1 MRLHWGV
8 KPFICV
14 FCPYRSAWKGDLKRH
29 MESHHRERF
38 TCETELIKIMSQF
51 KNNAGTRT
59 SAVAA
64 AAAASSLT
72 SSCGQTI
79 SQFDITTESSEGD
92 NTSDRYNCLH
102 IDDDEEENIMITT
115 TTTTT
120 TTATATATATTTT
133 TANYNSNSSNNS
145 FSIDVENSDHSSNE
159 GDDKL
164 DSILKSYS
172 RKHSLKS
179 NYPMNSMDPINNIT
193 THTTNNMNSSTINH
207 TNTLSTT
214 MMPNYLSPMSTI
226 DNNNNN
232 LICNICSYHA
242 QNQSKFKNHMASH
255 INLKQF
261 KCPICG
267 QRSNYKWDIT
277 KHLKKQHPNSG
288 NQLPI
293 TIINNDIGTINEQ
306 YMNTSIESMPISLTM
321 YSSSTSTSS
330 SSLPM
335 TSFINSQLCS
345 SNIQSCI
352 LPAQSSIVSLIPL
365 TQQLTVFTQPQITS
379 TMMTSSTSLTSS
391 SHLSCLSGISLK
403 LPEIQMTSND
413 PLNLIAYSSIKQS
426 SSSSLSSSSSTS
438 PSKNSSMIQND
449 DNILLV
455 NDSLPIDLSIGY
467 SHKQDEIKV
476 KLTVFFV
483 IVIYNHN
490 HHICKLY
497 YSKRSY

>member
-59 SAVAA
+59 SA
-64 AAAASSLT
+64 AAASMT
-72 SSCGQTI
+72 SGYGHTSTLPI

-102 IDDDEEENIMITT
+102 IDEEEENIIITTTSTT

-120 TTATATATATTTT
+120 TTTTHD
-133 TANYNSNSSNNS
+133 NNNSSNNS
-145 FSIDVENSDHSSNE
+145 LSIDVENSDDSSNE
-159 GDDKL
+159 SDDKMN
-164 DSILKSYS
+164 SIVKSYS
-172 RKHSLKS
+172 RKHSLKT
-179 NYPMNSMDPINNIT
+179 NYSLLHNESNSMDTINNING
-193 THTTNNMNSSTINH
+193 NNTNSSINSTVNL
-207 TNTLSTT
+207 TNTMLN
-214 MMPNYLSPMSTI
+214 NYLPQMTI
-226 DNNNNN
+226 AENS
-232 LICNICSYHA
+232 LICHICSYHA

-277 KHLKKQHPNSG
+277 KHLKKQHPNS

-293 TIINNDIGTINEQ
+293 TIINNDIETIDEQ
-306 YMNTSIESMPISLTM
+306 YMTTSIGSIPISLTM
-321 YSSSTSTSS
+321 YSTTTSSSSSS

-335 TSFINSQLCS
+335 TSLINSQSCTS
-345 SNIQSCI
+345 QIQSCI
-352 LPAQSSIVSLIPL
+352 LPSQSSIVSLIPIA
-365 TQQLTVFTQPQITS
+365 QPLTVFSRPQITS
-379 TMMTSSTSLTSS
+379 ITQSSLTSS
-391 SHLSCLSGISLK
+391 TTSHLSCLSGISPKSNEMISLDIECK
-403 LPEIQMTSND
+403 NYSKISDHQMTSND
-413 PLNLIAYSSIKQS
+413 PLNLIAYSSIKQLSLTTS
-426 SSSSLSSSSSTS
+426 SSSSIAAS
-438 PSKNSSMIQND
+438 PSKNSSLIQND
-449 DNILLV
+449 EDDDILSV

-467 SHKQDEIKV
+467 PHKHDDIKV
-476 KLTVFFV
+476 KLTF
-483 IVIYNHN
+483 
-490 HHICKLY
+490 L
-497 YSKRSY
+497 S